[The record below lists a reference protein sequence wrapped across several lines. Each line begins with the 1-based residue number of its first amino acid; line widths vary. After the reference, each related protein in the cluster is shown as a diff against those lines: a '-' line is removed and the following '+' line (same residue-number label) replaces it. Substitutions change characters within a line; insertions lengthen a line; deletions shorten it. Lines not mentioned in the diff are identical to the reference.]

1 MTAQN
6 GCDAVAPEAQAGD
19 LQTPS
24 AAELQP
30 AAVAALLSRESVA
43 LPNAPLH
50 RAVVTTGLLAE
61 VKKAYDFAM
70 QAPDVQAA
78 LAAQQVSKSSAARL
92 GRVCAGL
99 FGLSAAGDGALEAL
113 GKRWLANHAKHEAK
127 MKGLKSS
134 LKASLASAKSR
145 HKGDAAQLHAK
156 KAGILA
162 KHEAACEAERSK
174 PCSISLQD
182 APKPHAQTVEAAQL
196 MLELSTEP
204 VAPTAMVSSC
214 TGTDAAAAARAAAS
228 KQSPHVYSCPHCSSC
243 KAEAAAAR
251 ARAEA
256 AEQKA
261 IIAEHRQ
268 AQLAGDALIARHAA
282 EVSVDAAA
290 RESAQ
295 SLAAA
300 QEGAARAVERAAKEA
315 EELVAREKEI
325 AATQV

>member
-1 MTAQN
+1 M
-6 GCDAVAPEAQAGD
+6 
-19 LQTPS
+19 
-24 AAELQP
+24 
-30 AAVAALLSRESVA
+30 
-43 LPNAPLH
+43 
-50 RAVVTTGLLAE
+50 
-61 VKKAYDFAM
+61 
-70 QAPDVQAA
+70 
-78 LAAQQVSKSSAARL
+78 
-92 GRVCAGL
+92 
-99 FGLSAAGDGALEAL
+99 
-113 GKRWLANHAKHEAK
+113 
-127 MKGLKSS
+127 
-134 LKASLASAKSR
+134 
-145 HKGDAAQLHAK
+145 
-156 KAGILA
+156 
-162 KHEAACEAERSK
+162 
-174 PCSISLQD
+174 
-182 APKPHAQTVEAAQL
+182 
-196 MLELSTEP
+196 
-204 VAPTAMVSSC
+204 
-214 TGTDAAAAARAAAS
+214 
-228 KQSPHVYSCPHCSSC
+228 YSCPHCSSC

>member
-1 MTAQN
+1 MPITTAQN
-6 GCDAVAPEAQAGD
+6 GCDALAPEAQAGD

-127 MKGLKSS
+127 MKGLTSS

-228 KQSPHVYSCPHCSSC
+228 KQSPHMYI
-243 KAEAAAAR
+243 AAR
-251 ARAEA
+251 IASPARQRQLRLVQ
-256 AEQKA
+256 EQKQQSRK
-261 IIAEHRQ
+261 HSS
-268 AQLAGDALIARHAA
+268 LSTARL
-282 EVSVDAAA
+282 S
-290 RESAQ
+290 
-295 SLAAA
+295 
-300 QEGAARAVERAAKEA
+300 
-315 EELVAREKEI
+315 
-325 AATQV
+325 